1 MVYFFS
7 IVAFLVLIN
16 ILLMRFSSMEV
27 ENF

>member
-7 IVAFLVLIN
+7 IVAFLVLVN
-16 ILLMRFSSMEV
+16 ILLMRFSAMEV